1 MSPTLTNWFFRKRN
15 HRRQKPT
22 TIRHT
27 ATKDLIMPPNKMKIK
42 ITGSC
47 DSDAEK
53 KNSDHDKFFT
63 QNRKGKWRFLNL
75 FCFPDLRGR

>member
-53 KNSDHDKFFT
+53 KFRPRQVFHAK
-63 QNRKGKWRFLNL
+63 
-75 FCFPDLRGR
+75 

>member
-15 HRRQKPT
+15 HRRQKLT

-53 KNSDHDKFFT
+53 KIPTTTSFS
-63 QNRKGKWRFLNL
+63 RKIEGKMAFLNL
-75 FCFPDLRGR
+75 FCFPDLCGR

>member
-53 KNSDHDKFFT
+53 KIPTTTSFS
-63 QNRKGKWRFLNL
+63 RKI
-75 FCFPDLRGR
+75 GRETGVF